1 MEFKETN
8 ERFTAFINRFEKSKN
23 PEVTNLLSR
32 KKELIKKFFSTLLSK
47 NLQFKIQSPLRW
59 QQQFGNS
66 AFSINKRRQK
76 YLKVFS

>member
-8 ERFTAFINRFEKSKN
+8 ERFAAFINRFEISKN

-32 KKELIKKFFSTLLSK
+32 KKELIKKFFSPLLTK

-59 QQQFGNS
+59 QQQFGSS
-66 AFSINKRRQK
+66 AFSTNKRRQK
-76 YLKVFS
+76 YLKVF